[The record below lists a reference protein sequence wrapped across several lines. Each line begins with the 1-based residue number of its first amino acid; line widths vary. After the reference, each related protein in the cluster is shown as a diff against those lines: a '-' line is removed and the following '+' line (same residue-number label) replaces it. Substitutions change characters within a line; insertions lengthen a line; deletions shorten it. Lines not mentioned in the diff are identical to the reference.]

1 MSSVCFS
8 RMDSDSD
15 TDEAICAPQLPPIS
29 EKIWVTCGLAGSGK
43 TSLFNRLT
51 GETRPTSNSA
61 NAVTTQDESIDSA
74 ATPTPVLKCPDAY
87 MVDCEGSGSAN
98 KDGVKESAAAS
109 NIAYS
114 RIISGASGVIICMEP
129 ETRSNIFDKLM
140 ILNLIALCGK
150 VPVILC
156 FTKCDKHP
164 TYVEWIRDNIE
175 DLKATF
181 HLEQT
186 EFKFATT
193 GAGMDEADDALVELM
208 AKYSCVVTK
217 DIKQVRAKV
226 SVEPALNT
234 TREQIENLVIFMDD
248 VFVALSAFDWW
259 VNILSFVPFVG
270 NIISIIRAIR
280 NVIMGMHFGQQ
291 RYENRRRTEE
301 EKK

>member
-1 MSSVCFS
+1 MEIESGY
-8 RMDSDSD
+8 DDAD
-15 TDEAICAPQLPPIS
+15 YAPQAPPIS

-51 GETRPTSNSA
+51 GLNRATSNSA

-74 ATPTPVLKCPDAY
+74 ASPSPVLKYPDVY

-98 KDGVKESAAAS
+98 KDGIKESAAAS

-140 ILNLIALCGK
+140 ILNLVALCGK

-164 TYVEWIRDNIE
+164 AYGHWVRDNLE
-175 DLKATF
+175 SLKVTF
-181 HLEQT
+181 HLDQT
-186 EFKFATT
+186 EFRYVFT
-193 GAGMDEADDALVELM
+193 GAEMAGDDLLVDLM
-208 AKYSCVVTK
+208 SSYSCVVTK

-226 SVEPALNT
+226 SVEPSLNT
-234 TREQIENLVIFMDD
+234 TKEIIEKLIIFMDD
-248 VFVALSAFDWW
+248 VFEELSSFDWW
-259 VNILSFVPFVG
+259 ANLLSFVPFVG
-270 NIISIIRAIR
+270 NLVSIIRAIR
-280 NVIMGMHFGQQ
+280 NVILGMHFGEQ
-291 RYENRRRTEE
+291 RYDNRRTT